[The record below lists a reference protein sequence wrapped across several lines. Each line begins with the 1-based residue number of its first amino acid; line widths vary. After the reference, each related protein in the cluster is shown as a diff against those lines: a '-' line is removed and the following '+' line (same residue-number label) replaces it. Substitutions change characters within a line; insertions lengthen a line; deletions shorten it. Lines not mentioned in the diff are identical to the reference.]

1 MSEMHTL
8 LIRKADIIDELDVG
22 GEIGEVALGVSDA
35 ALPNTLAMRRLPSGK
50 LGWVDNCDLRLPVG
64 LLPAEWHGRALLV
77 TFSLAPYEAAETT
90 EQAPPVAEQA

>member
-35 ALPNTLAMRRLPSGK
+35 ALPNTLGMRRLPSGK

-90 EQAPPVAEQA
+90 EQVPPVAEQA